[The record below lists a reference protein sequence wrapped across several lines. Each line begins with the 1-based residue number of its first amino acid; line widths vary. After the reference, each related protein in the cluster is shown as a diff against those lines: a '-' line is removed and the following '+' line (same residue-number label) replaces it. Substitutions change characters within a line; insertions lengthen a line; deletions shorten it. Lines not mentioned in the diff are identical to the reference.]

1 MTTFGNSTH
10 ARNPSGMKVAP
21 MSYAKLETVADGLR
35 PLLPRIVRQGRAIEA
50 IDCLKVL
57 EQTLPKAGYN
67 YMYVS
72 VEELN
77 DCAAFTIP
85 ERHVVVLREDV
96 YEGLFADDVFAR
108 STVIHELSHIVLE
121 HAVTLHRG
129 AVLGEHRFCEDSEW
143 QAKALTT
150 ALMMP
155 ASLCQ
160 EARSAH
166 ELAQLCGTSTQ
177 AARYRLS
184 KLVERKVIAP
194 KLEIGLFDT

>member
-1 MTTFGNSTH
+1 MPEGLWPHSLAACKRATNPLRSWRHGSKIARAKTMTTFGNSTH

-85 ERHVVVLREDV
+85 DRHVVVLREDV

-129 AVLGEHRFCEDSEW
+129 AVLGEHRFCEDSE
-143 QAKALTT
+143 
-150 ALMMP
+150 
-155 ASLCQ
+155 
-160 EARSAH
+160 RS
-166 ELAQLCGTSTQ
+166 E
-177 AARYRLS
+177 
-184 KLVERKVIAP
+184 ERRVGKECRSRWSP
-194 KLEIGLFDT
+194 YH

>member
-1 MTTFGNSTH
+1 
-10 ARNPSGMKVAP
+10 
-21 MSYAKLETVADGLR
+21 
-35 PLLPRIVRQGRAIEA
+35 
-50 IDCLKVL
+50 
-57 EQTLPKAGYN
+57 
-67 YMYVS
+67 MYVP
-72 VEELN
+72 LH
-77 DCAAFTIP
+77 DPTP
-85 ERHVVVLREDV
+85 
-96 YEGLFADDVFAR
+96 VF
-108 STVIHELSHIVLE
+108 IG
-121 HAVTLHRG
+121 HRG

-143 QAKALTT
+143 QAKALTA